1 MDYSLLFWV
10 NMYAVLVEFLGT
22 LLLIGTIAFTGNPA
36 LIVGSFAIAVGL
48 GGKISGGHFNPA
60 VSAWAWLAGKI
71 PSMTAVYYI
80 AAQLAAAVLIWIAH
94 SLRME

>member
-1 MDYSLLFWV
+1 
-10 NMYAVLVEFLGT
+10 MYAVLVEFLGT
-22 LLLIGTIAFTGNPA
+22 LLLVGTIAFTGNPA
-36 LIVGSFAIAVGL
+36 LIVAALAIGVGL

-80 AAQLAAAVLIWIAH
+80 AAQLAAAVLIWVAH